1 MKSLRSDAMACVLY
15 LMRRIWPVVVL
26 AACGGGQKKQQA
38 AAELPAEKVGDVAGT
53 WVASDDMDWGYKMT
67 ITAPSTID
75 VWIDRGKMGRCEQ
88 KGTLKPSSPRVFQVT
103 YTRGECNP
111 QAVNVP
117 IDMSIASFTGSSL
130 TVVVGD
136 QKRVYTRAPQ

>member
-1 MKSLRSDAMACVLY
+1 
-15 LMRRIWPVVVL
+15 MRRIWPLVAL

-75 VWIDRGKMGRCEQ
+75 VWIDRNKLGRCEQ
-88 KGTLKPSSPRVFQVT
+88 KGTIAASSPRVFRVT

-117 IDMSIASFTGSSL
+117 IDMSIASFTGGQL

-136 QKRVYTRAPQ
+136 QKRTYQRSP

>member
-1 MKSLRSDAMACVLY
+1 
-15 LMRRIWPVVVL
+15 MRRIWPCVAVAF
-26 AACGGGQKKQQA
+26 AACGGTPHKA
-38 AAELPAEKVGDVAGT
+38 AAPVEMPAEKVADVAGV

-75 VWIDRGKMGRCEQ
+75 VWIDRNKLGRCEQ
-88 KGTLKPSSPRVFQVT
+88 KGTIAASSPRVFRVV

-111 QAVNVP
+111 QAVNLP
-117 IDMSIASFTGSSL
+117 IDMAVASFTGNQL

-136 QKRVYTRAPQ
+136 QKRTYQRSP